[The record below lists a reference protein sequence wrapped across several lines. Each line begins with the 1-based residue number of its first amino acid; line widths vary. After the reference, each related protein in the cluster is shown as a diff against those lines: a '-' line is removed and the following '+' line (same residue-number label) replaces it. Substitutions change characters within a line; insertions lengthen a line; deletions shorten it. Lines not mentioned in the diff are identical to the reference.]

1 VLTNEDEKYYEK
13 YFDLFLHPG
22 WKQLVTDL
30 NESLNSYRI
39 EDIENESS
47 LNRVKGER
55 IILHRLVNFEES
67 MKETYDMILESEN
80 AETL

>member
-1 VLTNEDEKYYEK
+1 VLTKEDEKYYEQ

-22 WKQLVTDL
+22 WKQLLKDL

-39 EDIENESS
+39 EDIKDESS
-47 LNRVKGER
+47 LNLVKGER
-55 IILHRLVNFEES
+55 TILHRLVNFEQS

>member
-1 VLTNEDEKYYEK
+1 LTKEDEKYYEQ

-22 WKQLVTDL
+22 WKQLLTDL

-39 EDIENESS
+39 EDIKDESS
-47 LNRVKGER
+47 LNLVKGER
-55 IILHRLVNFEES
+55 TILHRLVNFEQS

-80 AETL
+80 AETF

>member
-1 VLTNEDEKYYEK
+1 MTKEDEKYYEQ

-22 WKQLVTDL
+22 WKQLLTDL

-39 EDIENESS
+39 EDIKDESS
-47 LNRVKGER
+47 LNLVKGER
-55 IILHRLVNFEES
+55 TILHRLVNFEQS
-67 MKETYDMILESEN
+67 IKETYDMILESEN

>member
-1 VLTNEDEKYYEK
+1 MTKEDEKYYEQ

-30 NESLNSYRI
+30 NDSLNSYRI
-39 EDIENESS
+39 EDIKDESS
-47 LNRVKGER
+47 LNLVKGER
-55 IILHRLVNFEES
+55 TILHRLINFEQS
-67 MKETYDMILESEN
+67 IKETYDMILESEN

>member
-1 VLTNEDEKYYEK
+1 VLTKEDEKYYEQ
-13 YFDLFLHPG
+13 YFDLFIQPG
-22 WKQLVTDL
+22 WKQLLTDL

-39 EDIENESS
+39 EDIKDEAS
-47 LNRVKGER
+47 LNLVKGER
-55 IILHRLVNFEES
+55 AILHRLINFEQS

>member
-1 VLTNEDEKYYEK
+1 MLTKEDEKYYEQ
-13 YFDLFLHPG
+13 YFDLFLQPG

-39 EDIENESS
+39 EDIKDESS
-47 LNRVKGER
+47 LNLVKGER
-55 IILHRLVNFEES
+55 TILYRLVNFEQS
-67 MKETYDMILESEN
+67 IKETYDMILESDN

>member
-1 VLTNEDEKYYEK
+1 MTKEDEKYYEQ

-22 WKQLVTDL
+22 WKQLLTDL

-39 EDIENESS
+39 EDIKDESS
-47 LNRVKGER
+47 LNLVKGER
-55 IILHRLVNFEES
+55 TILHRLVNFEQS

>member
-1 VLTNEDEKYYEK
+1 MNKEDEKYYEQ

-22 WKQLVTDL
+22 WKQLLTDL

-39 EDIENESS
+39 EDIKDESS
-47 LNRVKGER
+47 LNLVKGER
-55 IILHRLVNFEES
+55 TILYRLVNFEQS

-80 AETL
+80 AETI

>member
-1 VLTNEDEKYYEK
+1 MTKEDEKYYEQ
-13 YFDLFLHPG
+13 YFGLFLHPG
-22 WKQLVTDL
+22 WKQLLTDL

-39 EDIENESS
+39 EDIKDESS
-47 LNRVKGER
+47 LNLVKGER
-55 IILHRLVNFEES
+55 TILHRLVNFEQS

>member
-1 VLTNEDEKYYEK
+1 MTKEDEKYYEQ

-22 WKQLVTDL
+22 WKQLLTDL

-39 EDIENESS
+39 EDIKDESS
-47 LNRVKGER
+47 LNLVKGER
-55 IILHRLVNFEES
+55 TILHRLVNFEQS

-80 AETL
+80 AETF

>member
-1 VLTNEDEKYYEK
+1 LTKEDEKYYEQ

-39 EDIENESS
+39 EDLENESS

-55 IILHRLVNFEES
+55 TVLYRLVNFEES

-80 AETL
+80 AETF

>member
-1 VLTNEDEKYYEK
+1 LTKEDEKYYEQ
-13 YFDLFLHPG
+13 YFGLFLHPG
-22 WKQLVTDL
+22 WKQLLTDL

-39 EDIENESS
+39 EDIKDESS
-47 LNRVKGER
+47 LNLVKGER
-55 IILHRLVNFEES
+55 TILHRLVNFEQS

>member
-1 VLTNEDEKYYEK
+1 MTKEDEKYYEQ

-22 WKQLVTDL
+22 WKQLLTDL

-39 EDIENESS
+39 EDIKDESS
-47 LNRVKGER
+47 LNLVKGER
-55 IILHRLVNFEES
+55 AILHRLVNFEQS

>member
-1 VLTNEDEKYYEK
+1 MLTKEDEKYYEQ
-13 YFDLFLHPG
+13 YFDLFIQPG
-22 WKQLVTDL
+22 WKQLLTDL

-39 EDIENESS
+39 EDIKDEAS
-47 LNRVKGER
+47 LNLVKGER
-55 IILHRLVNFEES
+55 VILHRLINFEQS

>member
-1 VLTNEDEKYYEK
+1 MTKEDEKYYEQ

-39 EDIENESS
+39 EDLENESS

-55 IILHRLVNFEES
+55 TVLYRLVNFEES

-80 AETL
+80 AETF

>member
-1 VLTNEDEKYYEK
+1 LTKEDEKYYEQ

-22 WKQLVTDL
+22 WKQLLTDL

-39 EDIENESS
+39 EDIKDESS
-47 LNRVKGER
+47 LNLVKGER
-55 IILHRLVNFEES
+55 TILHRLVNFEQS

>member
-1 VLTNEDEKYYEK
+1 MTKEDEKYYEQ

-30 NESLNSYRI
+30 NDSLNSYRI
-39 EDIENESS
+39 EDIKDESS
-47 LNRVKGER
+47 LNLVKGER
-55 IILHRLVNFEES
+55 AILHRLVNFEQS
-67 MKETYDMILESEN
+67 IKETYDMILESEN

>member
-1 VLTNEDEKYYEK
+1 LTKEDEKYYEQ

-22 WKQLVTDL
+22 WKQLLTDL

-39 EDIENESS
+39 EDIKDESS
-47 LNRVKGER
+47 LNLVKGER
-55 IILHRLVNFEES
+55 TILHRLVNFEQS

-80 AETL
+80 AEAL